1 MRHFLTSL
9 ALLGFFTFPT
19 LAFAQDLTLKRVML
33 SSGGMGYFEY
43 EAIVEGD
50 ATLKLT
56 VSLQQVDDV
65 LKSLV
70 VYDDKGG
77 VGGLSLPGREPLA
90 QAFKDLP
97 FDQASLGSPAELLAT
112 LKGAQVTVGGSR
124 AISGRIVS
132 VQEETVSLGN
142 DKGTT
147 TRTRVTLFTE
157 RGLQQFI
164 LEDAEILQFADP
176 ALRDKVGQALVA
188 IQGNRAKDARTIE
201 LSTRGTGKRTVR
213 VAYIVEAPVWK
224 ASYRLTLGADPMA
237 ARSALQGWATIEN
250 LSGQD
255 WKDVELTLVSGR
267 PVSFRQALYNAY
279 YVTRPEVPVEV
290 AGRLVPGIDRGGVQ
304 ADQPSKASSP
314 PMPAPAP
321 YRPQQERAMATGA
334 APPPPPPPIAAAA
347 DQIEASDAATQVIFK
362 FPRAVSVDNGR
373 TLSIPII
380 DRQVPAMRMALY
392 QADTAARNPLA
403 AIRLTNDGESGLPP
417 GIITI
422 YERDKAGSVAYVGDA
437 RLSGFPVGE
446 TRLLAYALDEKITI
460 ERDVSQ
466 TDRLATGT
474 ISQGVLKLS
483 RIVRQTTVYRVRG
496 PAKEPR
502 QLVVVQR
509 RLPGWTLAKPDATG
523 IDISEGNYRIPFT
536 LPGGDQTQT
545 FEVVQEQTVQQVVRL
560 VDGAAAQIR
569 VYAQAREFD
578 AKTRD
583 ALAKVLQL
591 QQSTAEAQRKVTQVE
606 AERQQIVQE
615 QARLRENL
623 SRVPANSD
631 LQRRYLA
638 TLDKQESE
646 LEALAKR
653 KVEAEKAVET
663 ARDALRTYVASLG

>member
-1 MRHFLTSL
+1 
-9 ALLGFFTFPT
+9 
-19 LAFAQDLTLKRVML
+19 
-33 SSGGMGYFEY
+33 
-43 EAIVEGD
+43 
-50 ATLKLT
+50 
-56 VSLQQVDDV
+56 
-65 LKSLV
+65 
-70 VYDDKGG
+70 
-77 VGGLSLPGREPLA
+77 
-90 QAFKDLP
+90 
-97 FDQASLGSPAELLAT
+97 
-112 LKGAQVTVGGSR
+112 
-124 AISGRIVS
+124 
-132 VQEETVSLGN
+132 
-142 DKGTT
+142 
-147 TRTRVTLFTE
+147 
-157 RGLQQFI
+157 
-164 LEDAEILQFADP
+164 
-176 ALRDKVGQALVA
+176 
-188 IQGNRAKDARTIE
+188 
-201 LSTRGTGKRTVR
+201 
-213 VAYIVEAPVWK
+213 
-224 ASYRLTLGADPMA
+224 
-237 ARSALQGWATIEN
+237 
-250 LSGQD
+250 
-255 WKDVELTLVSGR
+255 
-267 PVSFRQALYNAY
+267 
-279 YVTRPEVPVEV
+279 
-290 AGRLVPGIDRGGVQ
+290 
-304 ADQPSKASSP
+304 
-314 PMPAPAP
+314 P
-321 YRPQQERAMATGA
+321 YRAQQERSVSAPAM
-334 APPPPPPPIAAAA
+334 APPPPPPAPLAAAA
-347 DQIEASDAATQVIFK
+347 EQIEASDAATQVIFK
-362 FPRAVSVDNGR
+362 FPRAVSVENGR
-373 TLSIPII
+373 TLSIPIV
-380 DRQVPAMRMALY
+380 DRQVPAARLALY

-417 GIITI
+417 GIITL
-422 YERDKAGSVAYVGDA
+422 YERDKGGYVSYVGDA
-437 RLSGFPVGE
+437 RLSAFPVGE
-446 TRLLAYALDEKITI
+446 TRLLAYALDEKIII
-460 ERDVSQ
+460 ERDVAQ
-466 TDRLATGT
+466 TDRVASGT
-474 ISQGVLKLS
+474 IANGALRLS
-483 RIVRQTTVYRVRG
+483 RVMRQTTVYRVRG